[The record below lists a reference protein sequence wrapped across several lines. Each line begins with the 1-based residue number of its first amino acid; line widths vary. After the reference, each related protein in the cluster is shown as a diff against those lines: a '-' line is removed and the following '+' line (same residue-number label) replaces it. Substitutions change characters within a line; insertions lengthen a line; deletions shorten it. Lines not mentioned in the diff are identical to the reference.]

1 MHVDFVSRVVQR
13 LADVQMD
20 LSARHDVDPIGAD
33 EELACHVADASNRED
48 RCTVRDGELPVGF
61 AREDLFA
68 TLTDE
73 GKERPA
79 IGVIDHESS
88 VALAREL
95 TLKIL
100 DECRGR
106 AGLPDEDNLI
116 VSDAAN
122 KRAGRLREPVE
133 RRLLAEA
140 ANLRCA
146 FDFK

>member
-1 MHVDFVSRVVQR
+1 MHVDFMSRVVQR
-13 LADVQMD
+13 LADVQMN
-20 LSARHDVDPIGAD
+20 LSARHDIDPVGAD
-33 EELACHVADASNRED
+33 EQLACDVADASDRED
-48 RCTVRDGELPVGF
+48 WGTVRDGEFPVGF
-61 AREDLFA
+61 ACEDLLT

-73 GKERPA
+73 GEERPT
-79 IGVIDHESS
+79 IGVIDDECSI
-88 VALAREL
+88 ALACEL

-100 DECRGR
+100 DECRGG

-116 VSDAAN
+116 VSDAAD

-140 ANLRCA
+140 ANLRCT